1 MEHCLNKV
9 SQVTISVIS
18 LKKAVQMKN
27 RQNNFLENLD
37 ITQLHLPCG
46 CRQIP
51 QKMIVTKFQP
61 KGWFVYFDTAH
72 YECMVCEKVKKV
84 YVKVPWF
91 GQPELIVKMVRE
103 GKEV

>member
-1 MEHCLNKV
+1 MEHYLNNN
-9 SQVTISVIS
+9 SQVMKSIVS

-51 QKMIVTKFQP
+51 QKMILIKFQP

-72 YECMVCEKVKKV
+72 YECMVCGTVKKI
-84 YVKVPWF
+84 YVRVPWF
-91 GQPELIVKMVRE
+91 GQPELVVEIVKE
-103 GKEV
+103 GNA